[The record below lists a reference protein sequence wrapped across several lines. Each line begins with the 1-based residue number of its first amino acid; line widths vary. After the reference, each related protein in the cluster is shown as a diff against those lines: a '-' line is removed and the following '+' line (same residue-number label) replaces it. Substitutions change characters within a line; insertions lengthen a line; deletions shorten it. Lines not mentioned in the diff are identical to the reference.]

1 MNNKVNIKKKGA
13 KMGIKAVVF
22 DVGGVLA
29 LHKNNSLSV
38 HTSIAKKL
46 HISVDQWFDAIDVT
60 YTKSIYGRISEKKLL
75 DIFSKNLNVGKEK
88 IKKIVVDEYK
98 KEFTQNKELYNFAF
112 NLKKKGYK
120 IAILSDQ
127 WHLSK
132 RAVILPKYMKK
143 FDVVILSCDIGMRKP
158 SLKIFR
164 YAIKKLRL
172 KAHEIVF
179 IDNQKWNIAPAKK
192 LRMKTILYKNNK
204 QLFKALSAWGIR

>member
-1 MNNKVNIKKKGA
+1 MNNK
-13 KMGIKAVVF
+13 IKAVIF

-60 YTKSIYGRISEKKLL
+60 YTKSIYGKISEKKLL
-75 DIFSKNLNVGKEK
+75 DVFSKNLGVSREK
-88 IKKIVVDEYK
+88 IKKIVVDEYR
-98 KEFTQNKELYNFAF
+98 KEFVQNKELYNFAF
-112 NLKKKGYK
+112 NLKKEGYK

-132 RAVILPKYMKK
+132 RAVILPEYMKK
-143 FDVVILSCDIGMRKP
+143 FNVVVLSCDVGMRKP
-158 SLKIFR
+158 GLKIFR
-164 YAIKKLRL
+164 YTTKKLRL
-172 KAHEIVF
+172 KAREIIF

-192 LRMKTILYKNNK
+192 LGMKTVLYKNNK
-204 QLFKALSAWGIR
+204 QLFKTLSAWGIR